1 MNAPA
6 GLAKSPHIDSTALGA
21 RVYFRSLVDWCWRF
35 PGLVVAIESASMS
48 TTRDGPGTATQ
59 HAIEELRRA
68 IVARQYRPGQRVH
81 QEEIAER
88 LGVSLAP
95 VREALRA
102 LEQEG
107 QVVYRPRRG
116 YFITELRIEDLQEI
130 YALRRLL
137 EERALRGAL
146 PVLDGDA
153 IEDIA
158 LAARDCSQAAERGD
172 VAAELEANRRFHFGM
187 LDAPGQPQTM
197 RLIRLLWDS
206 TESYRAIYYNSPEER
221 SATIEAHEEILDAL
235 RRKATDEVVAALDE
249 HRGRALR
256 VLSRILASS

>member
-1 MNAPA
+1 M
-6 GLAKSPHIDSTALGA
+6 SPRQH
-21 RVYFRSLVDWCWRF
+21 
-35 PGLVVAIESASMS
+35 
-48 TTRDGPGTATQ
+48 GPGTTTQ
-59 HAIEELRRA
+59 HTLDELRRA
-68 IVARQYRPGQRVH
+68 IVAGRYRPGDRVH

-107 QVVYRPRRG
+107 QLVYRPRRG
-116 YFITELRIEDLQEI
+116 YSITELHIEDLQEI

-137 EERALRGAL
+137 EERAVRGAL
-146 PVLDGDA
+146 PDLDDDA
-153 IEDIA
+153 IERIA
-158 LAARDCSQAAERGD
+158 LAARDCAEAAGRGD

-187 LDAPGQPQTM
+187 LEAPGHPHTM
-197 RLIRLLWDS
+197 RLIQLLWDS
-206 TESYRAIYYNSPEER
+206 TESYRAMYYNSPEER
-221 SATIEAHEEILDAL
+221 SATVEAHDEILDAV

-256 VLSRILASS
+256 VLSEILSTT